1 MSAHW
6 LRALIQQW
14 RTNMNRKTV
23 FAIAIATLASTA
35 AVGLSQAPA
44 LAQDSKG
51 AGMGQGMGMG
61 PGKGMGHGMMGSDK
75 SGGMMGGGM
84 MGGGMMGGKG
94 MMGGGMMG
102 RGGMMGMM
110 GRGCPMMGM
119 MMGGGGDMP
128 MYRKGRVAFLK
139 AELAI
144 TDAQAKVWDAYADQL
159 KQNMQSMQDMHKTM
173 MAARS
178 GKTPVERLE
187 SRITAMEGRVK
198 ALKDI
203 KPKLTALYDALS
215 DEQKKKADQ
224 ILTGM
229 GCMM

>member
-1 MSAHW
+1 MSAHS

-14 RTNMNRKTV
+14 RTNMTRKTV

-35 AVGLSQAPA
+35 AIGLSQAPA
-44 LAQDSKG
+44 FAQDSNGKG
-51 AGMGQGMGMG
+51 SGM
-61 PGKGMGHGMMGSDK
+61 GMGHGMMGADQS
-75 SGGMMGGGM
+75 
-84 MGGGMMGGKG
+84 GGMMGGKG
-94 MMGGGMMG
+94 MMGGGGGMMG

-119 MMGGGGDMP
+119 MMGGGDRP
-128 MYRKGRVAFLK
+128 MYREGRVAFLK

-159 KQNMQSMQDMHKTM
+159 KQNMQSMHDMRKTM

-178 GKTPVERLE
+178 GKTPVERLD
-187 SRITAMEGRVK
+187 SRITAMDGRVK
-198 ALKDI
+198 ALKEI
-203 KPKLTALYDALS
+203 KPKLAALYDALS
-215 DEQKKKADQ
+215 DQQKKKADQ
-224 ILTGM
+224 LLTGM

>member
-1 MSAHW
+1 M
-6 LRALIQQW
+6 
-14 RTNMNRKTV
+14 TRKTV

-35 AVGLSQAPA
+35 AIGLSQAPA
-44 LAQDSKG
+44 FAQDGNDKG
-51 AGMGQGMGMG
+51 SGMGMG
-61 PGKGMGHGMMGSDK
+61 HRMMGADK
-75 SGGMMGGGM
+75 S
-84 MGGGMMGGKG
+84 
-94 MMGGGMMG
+94 
-102 RGGMMGMM
+102 GGMMGMM

-119 MMGGGGDMP
+119 MMGGGDRP
-128 MYRKGRVAFLK
+128 MYREGRVAFLK

-159 KQNMQSMQDMHKTM
+159 KQNMQSMHDMRKTM

-178 GKTPVERLE
+178 GKTPVERLD

-198 ALKDI
+198 ALKEI
-203 KPKLTALYDALS
+203 KPKLVALYDALS

-224 ILTGM
+224 LLTGM